1 MGTLE
6 SATNLLKRTRDVLA
20 RSRNFSSKPSVID
33 LTFRLDEK
41 MKYKELLEKSSPNTT
56 YNSAN
61 DTFSKYHTPVGK
73 YLPPEGY
80 RSRQM
85 IDACKLRP
93 KIVDSIDLTDDQL
106 KRNKATRRSTS
117 TAEAVIKVLDDFDN
131 DAIVV
136 KDSDSDVEILP
147 NPPSPKPDFK
157 VERVN
162 SLKSV
167 VDSCEFSNRKW
178 LEEQ

>member
-1 MGTLE
+1 M
-6 SATNLLKRTRDVLA
+6 SQKN
-20 RSRNFSSKPSVID
+20 SVID

-41 MKYKELLEKSSPNTT
+41 KRYKELLEKSSPSVSL
-56 YNSAN
+56 NSSN
-61 DTFSKYHTPVGK
+61 DTYSKYYTPVGK
-73 YLPPEGY
+73 LYSTEGF

-85 IDACKLRP
+85 IDACKPRRRV
-93 KIVDSIDLTDDQL
+93 IDSIDLTSTSP
-106 KRNKATRRSTS
+106 KRNQSRKSLS

-131 DAIVV
+131 DTIVV

-162 SLKSV
+162 SLQPV